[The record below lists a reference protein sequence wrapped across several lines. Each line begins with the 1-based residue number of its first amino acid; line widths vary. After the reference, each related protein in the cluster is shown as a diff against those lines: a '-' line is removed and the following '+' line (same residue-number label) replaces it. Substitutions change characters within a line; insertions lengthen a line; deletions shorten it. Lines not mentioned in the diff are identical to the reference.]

1 MLQYSDAGNF
11 RMKMGSDISELKCL
25 ALKFQ
30 NHFRMIRNSGAKN
43 AQIFQIRMKM
53 RSEISEVYI
62 LE

>member
-1 MLQYSDAGNF
+1 
-11 RMKMGSDISELKCL
+11 MKMGSDISELKYL

-30 NHFRMIRNSGAKN
+30 NHLRMIRNSGAKN

>member
-11 RMKMGSDISELKCL
+11 RMNMGSDISELKFL

-30 NHFRMIRNSGAKN
+30 NHLRMIRNSGAKMLKY
-43 AQIFQIRMKM
+43 FR
-53 RSEISEVYI
+53 